1 MAKLNT
7 AQKRRQKELKRRK
20 KKQLQAQKQKKHSSV
35 APDLSGLPKLSE
47 TLLEFAGG
55 LLDIPNAPKAY
66 IENTIGM
73 VSMCWNIGIMEQ
85 EQGREMRQ
93 KLTNMLRDDTMDD
106 SQEGFESQIDA
117 FIMAR
122 RLLYRNDPRFIVDY
136 SVTWDYAGDFH
147 LQIASTILPED
158 SRFSFDEDDLS
169 CGLSA
174 KTQETITSL
183 STPLTDEQRRI
194 VESIYEGYA
203 LLDKKD
209 KTSEGAACDL
219 WLNVWS
225 HVKELYKDIASID
238 EILPLEELFLSNWC
252 TDVEMYLHNAGVG
265 NPVYFNKR
273 IVFCRDFCEQ
283 FPSSHPQTLHN
294 MRRAEAEALF
304 FNGQHEQGEAAFEQL
319 VNDYPDNAWGYIG
332 WGDMYSMDTTPRSLS
347 WPTDI
352 DRARALYRIP
362 IERQLEDAEDAEQRL
377 KNLEQHDAPL
387 TLDA

>member
-20 KKQLQAQKQKKHSSV
+20 KKQLQAQKQKNHTPV

-55 LLDIPNAPKAY
+55 LLDIPNASRDY
-66 IENTIGM
+66 IESTIGM
-73 VSMCWNIGIMEQ
+73 VSMCWNIGIVEK

-93 KLTNMLRDDTMDD
+93 KLTNMLRDDTIDD
-106 SQEGFESQIDA
+106 SQEDFESQFDA

-136 SVTWDYAGDFH
+136 SVTWDYKDDLH

-174 KTQETITSL
+174 STQKTLTAL
-183 STPLTDEQRRI
+183 STPLTDEQRCI
-194 VESIYEGYA
+194 VEWIDEGYK
-203 LLDKKD
+203 LLDIQD
-209 KTSEGAACDL
+209 KHSVGAACDL
-219 WLNVWS
+219 WLNAWP
-225 HVKELYKDIASID
+225 HVKALYKDTASID

-252 TDVEMYLHNAGVG
+252 TDVEMHLHNAGVG
-265 NPVYFNKR
+265 NPDYFNKR

-304 FNGQHEQGEAAFEQL
+304 FNGQHEQGEAAFEAL
-319 VNDYPDNAWGYIG
+319 VNDYPDTAWGYIG
-332 WGDMYSMDTTPRSLS
+332 WGDMYSMGTLGSVSL
-347 WPTDI
+347 PTDI

-377 KNLEQHDAPL
+377 KDLEQHEAPE